1 MPDRVRA
8 LYLTCRAR
16 FAFASDSG
24 FHRGAD
30 IDMLS
35 QFAGEAECLYPPCT
49 MLAVREEAKFAAA
62 KRAGDWSRVQRLSSE
77 SHPVYGH
84 FAAKEET
91 VKDKV
96 FLSIDV
102 LPTFL

>member
-1 MPDRVRA
+1 
-8 LYLTCRAR
+8 
-16 FAFASDSG
+16 
-24 FHRGAD
+24 
-30 IDMLS
+30 
-35 QFAGEAECLYPPCT
+35 